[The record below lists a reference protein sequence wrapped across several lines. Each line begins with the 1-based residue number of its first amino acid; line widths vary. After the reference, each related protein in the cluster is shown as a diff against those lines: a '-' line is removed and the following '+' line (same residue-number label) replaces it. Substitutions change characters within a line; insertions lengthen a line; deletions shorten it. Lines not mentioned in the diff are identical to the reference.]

1 MKELI
6 IIAIGIIYAILPD
19 FFPGPID
26 DIIVNI
32 LTIAS
37 ATGSSKMSKNSK
49 IQSSQA

>member
-32 LTIAS
+32 LTLAS
-37 ATGSSKMSKNSK
+37 AAANHKT
-49 IQSSQA
+49 